1 MAYIKRKE
9 KEKEGHLKT
18 KTIRFGTKGYLSKKA
33 KTKEITEVEPKKKTS
48 AWIIQKK
55 KKMEAY
61 ENPYFGKKKPS
72 GIKTR
77 TWDVTKNYGL
87 GKKKK
92 KDYTNQ

>member
-1 MAYIKRKE
+1 MADKE
-9 KEKEGHLKT
+9 T
-18 KTIRFGTKGYLSKKA
+18 KKKVIDWITK
-33 KTKEITEVEPKKKTS
+33 KTKENKNV
-48 AWIIQKK
+48 WISKKK

-92 KDYTNQ
+92 KNYTNQ

>member
-1 MAYIKRKE
+1 MTDEETKKKAIDWMKK
-9 KEKEGHLKT
+9 KIKEGKP
-18 KTIRFGTKGYLSKKA
+18 IWS
-33 KTKEITEVEPKKKTS
+33 PK
-48 AWIIQKK
+48 KK

>member
-1 MAYIKRKE
+1 MA
-9 KEKEGHLKT
+9 G
-18 KTIRFGTKGYLSKKA
+18 
-33 KTKEITEVEPKKKTS
+33 PKKSKEPLSPT
-48 AWIIQKK
+48 AK

-92 KDYTNQ
+92 KNYTNQ